1 MLTTL
6 PILYLEKCKHLIF
19 VAQKEHVV
27 HGRFVPLGSLTVK
40 ITEFKIQLILTSWFD
55 TSA

>member
-1 MLTTL
+1 MLTAL

-27 HGRFVPLGSLTVK
+27 RGRFIPLGLLTVK
-40 ITEFKIQLILTSWFD
+40 ITEFKTQ
-55 TSA
+55 